1 MDVFVEQIVKKSA
14 SGKDTALKLLIGI
27 GIGVLSAVCV
37 FVFLFIIPFPGMGLL
52 LVAGIFY
59 GGYYLL
65 TGLDC
70 EYEYIVTNG
79 EIDVDKI
86 IAKRKRVR
94 LVTAK
99 ASLFE
104 AFGEYD
110 ENSPMPADGVTVVH
124 AAGYSDA
131 EDAKNYYAD
140 FKHASAGNVRL
151 IFTPEKRV
159 VDAIVP
165 FMPAPLRISF
175 GKKQ

>member
-1 MDVFVEQIVKKSA
+1 MDVFVEQIVKKA
-14 SGKDTALKLLIGI
+14 TSGKDTAMKLLIGI

-37 FVFLFIIPFPGMGLL
+37 FTFLFVIPFPGMGLL
-52 LVAGIFY
+52 LMAGIFY
-59 GGYYLL
+59 GGFHLI
-65 TGLDC
+65 TNLDC

-99 ASLFE
+99 ASAFE
-104 AFGEYD
+104 AFGEYN
-110 ENSPMPADGVTVVH
+110 ENSPVAADGVTTVY
-124 AAGYSDA
+124 AAGESDS
-131 EDAKNYYAD
+131 ESAKNYYAD

-151 IFTPEKRV
+151 IFTPEERV

-175 GKKQ
+175 KK